1 MDLNQYC
8 YICYSVNLYNRFK
21 NNNIKYFK
29 KGLDI
34 STNKMFWIYPK
45 SEEVIKILKDW
56 SDGVG
61 K

>member
-21 NNNIKYFK
+21 NNNIKFFK
-29 KGLDI
+29 KGLDT

-45 SEEVIKILKDW
+45 SEEVIKILKEW